1 MNGTTIVGFFN
12 GVVITLHKII
22 PMSGTE
28 IDVHSGGE
36 FNAPDDTNKRV
47 VGIPHCV
54 ISQITCEQLV
64 SRAVRFQIFY
74 QLIKKDDFNNCSF
87 KIRVKDPFKPTEKR
101 KGVKVDPIII
111 VLIQNS
117 S

>member
-1 MNGTTIVGFFN
+1 
-12 GVVITLHKII
+12 
-22 PMSGTE
+22 MSGTE